1 MPSSNLSAR
10 RAIAC
15 ALILA
20 GIGGC
25 ATSGPPPEQELA
37 QAEQKVA
44 AARQS
49 NASEFAALELR
60 TAEDKLEQARAA
72 MDEEDYVTARRL
84 AEAAL
89 ADAQVAE
96 SKARS
101 QSTVNAAEEL
111 SQSIETLRRE
121 SERAI
126 DSGAQGSSDAT
137 Q

>member
-1 MPSSNLSAR
+1 MPSTYPPAG

-25 ATSGPPPEQELA
+25 ATSAPPPEQELA

-60 TAEDKLEQARAA
+60 TAEDKLKQARAA

-89 ADAQVAE
+89 VDAQVAE
-96 SKARS
+96 SKAHS
-101 QSTVNAAEEL
+101 QSTMNAAQEL
-111 SQSIETLRRE
+111 SQSIESLRRE

-126 DSGAQGSSDAT
+126 EDGVQSSPDGT